1 MFKKKIY
8 KMENNINNRSYKTAI
23 KRKRLSLPA
32 KFLSSQNLLKG
43 RTIDFGCGKGYD
55 SDALGLEKYDPYYS
69 PIMPAGKFDTVM
81 SNYVANVLTNEEI
94 TTYLNDI
101 RTILKPEGKAYLTVR
116 RDIKT
121 EGYTKKGTYQ
131 TNRKLDLPVLK
142 RRKRAFCIYVL
153 EK

>member
-1 MFKKKIY
+1 MKNKS
-8 KMENNINNRSYKTAI
+8 NNKSYKTAI

-55 SDALGLEKYDPYYS
+55 SDTLGLEQYDPYYS
-69 PIMPAGKFDTVM
+69 PIMPAKKFNTVM
-81 SNYVANVLTNEEI
+81 SNYVANVLTNEET

-101 RTILKPEGKAYLTVR
+101 RTILKSGGKAYIAIR
-116 RDIKT
+116 DDIKI
-121 EGYTKKGTYQ
+121 EGWRKLGTFQ
-131 TNRKLDLPVLK
+131 KNRKLDLPVLK

-153 EK
+153 EG